1 MQAAEGLTDALRKSP
16 PANEQSGAVVNGA
29 GTLTRTQS
37 GWDPY
42 EVWRTRVKR
51 SSTVGEPRKP
61 SAVSA
66 RSNDCKV
73 AL

>member
-16 PANEQSGAVVNGA
+16 PPNEQAGAAANGA

-51 SSTVGEPRKP
+51 FSTAGEPRKP

-66 RSNDCKV
+66 RSSNCKV
-73 AL
+73 AF